1 MGRPVSARERGFA
14 GLQCAVPC
22 LVFLGLLLSL
32 LEIPCADGKL
42 KPPVRV
48 CPRTMTQPSPE
59 HPQRRRHK
67 CVDLCCWDRIAP
79 GATRPW
85 TLGPM
90 GRRSEFL
97 EINTAETREFPHGV
111 AVEKEWSLPPRAA
124 VFASPGR
131 RRRRRP
137 QLVSKGVSGNP
148 TRENEARGERVIGGE
163 THLDLNA
170 STRAGLAV
178 RRKEFSLCR
187 AGLFVVR
194 ISVSVQI
201 LCSVTV
207 YP

>member
-1 MGRPVSARERGFA
+1 
-14 GLQCAVPC
+14 
-22 LVFLGLLLSL
+22 
-32 LEIPCADGKL
+32 
-42 KPPVRV
+42 
-48 CPRTMTQPSPE
+48 MTQPSPE

-85 TLGPM
+85 TLGLM

-97 EINTAETREFPHGV
+97 EINTADSRVPAWRRSQKRMEP
-111 AVEKEWSLPPRAA
+111 PPRAA
-124 VFASPGR
+124 VFAFPGR
-131 RRRRRP
+131 RRRRGRP

-170 STRAGLAV
+170 STRAGLAI

-194 ISVSVQI
+194 ISASVQI
-201 LCSVTV
+201 V
-207 YP
+207 